1 MIYLCLTHE
10 SCDLDSVVS
19 TLAIA
24 YLRYC
29 NKGCLPHFYVPV
41 LDMQRSDFPVKTE
54 VCFLLAKQGIR
65 AETHLTFRDDLA
77 EELLLKSRFILIN
90 HHVSPFH
97 YCAEEVYDYRSF
109 QSEAAR
115 LPTYCQRV
123 MYPVRSCAALAAAR
137 YANSMSNYASVRCV
151 QVFELL
157 HAALLLTNRNFKT
170 IPVAKLRFFQ
180 DYRMMHFLERYLGK
194 LRDDQRTILYNTLV
208 RSIFDLSHLSL
219 PQILRREFKIV
230 KASRYIKDD
239 IRTMRMLQCCFPMA
253 LTRFIAFENAEM
265 AIREFAGHFGCS
277 FVLMLGTSI
286 RPGGSLVVKEL
297 AVIPV
302 DGLIELEHRRFFDHL
317 IINLCAA
324 NKPQLDLEP
333 YRNLDFMQGGY
344 FFVNAWNIYYYTV
357 LDLLQRICYDFIT
370 DGGADIKEELEAEQR
385 SAEEKKKGKR
395 KPKLKIKFVVS
406 K

>member
-1 MIYLCLTHE
+1 GTEMIYLCMTHE

-29 NKGCLPHFYVPV
+29 NKGGLPQFYAPV
-41 LDMQRSDFPVKTE
+41 LDMQRKDYPVKTE
-54 VCFLLAKQGIR
+54 VCFLLGKQGIKP
-65 AETHLTFRDDLA
+65 EIHLIFRDDLP

-97 YCAEEVYDYRSF
+97 FGTEEVYDYRSF
-109 QSEAAR
+109 QSQAAR

-137 YANSMSNYASVRCV
+137 YSNSMSNSASVRCIR
-151 QVFELL
+151 VFELL
-157 HAALLLTNRNFKT
+157 HAALLLTNRNFIT
-170 IPVAKLRFFQ
+170 IPVAKLCHLQ
-180 DYRMMHFLERYLGK
+180 DYRMMLFLERYLGK
-194 LRDDQRTILYNTLV
+194 LKDHQRTILYNSLV
-208 RSIFDLSHLSL
+208 NSIFDMRHLTL
-219 PQILRREFKIV
+219 PQILRREFKILKTTRYMKGV
-230 KASRYIKDD
+230 KSTLRVV
-239 IRTMRMLQCCFPMA
+239 QCCFPMA
-253 LTRFIAFENAEM
+253 LTRFIAFENAEL
-265 AIREFAGHFGCS
+265 AIREFAAHFGCS

-302 DGLIELEHRRFFDHL
+302 DGLIDLEHRRFFDHL

-333 YRNLDFMQGGY
+333 YRNLDYMQGGF
-344 FFVNAWNIYYYTV
+344 FFVNAWNVGPYTV
-357 LDLLQRICYDFIT
+357 LDLLQRAAYDYIT
-370 DGGADIKEELEAEQR
+370 EGGQVIK
-385 SAEEKKKGKR
+385 
-395 KPKLKIKFVVS
+395 
-406 K
+406 